1 MLILNLLPLLGIIYS
16 YRIFD
21 PVTNIINRNIT
32 DQSVEINTNQILIL
46 TYNQYQINININFQL
61 YRMS

>member
-46 TYNQYQINININFQL
+46 TYNQYQININIQL
-61 YRMS
+61 

>member
-1 MLILNLLPLLGIIYS
+1 MLILNLLPILGIIYS

-61 YRMS
+61 

>member
-1 MLILNLLPLLGIIYS
+1 MLILNLLPILGIIYS

-46 TYNQYQINININFQL
+46 TYNQY
-61 YRMS
+61 

>member
-1 MLILNLLPLLGIIYS
+1 MLIFNLLPLLGIIYS

-61 YRMS
+61 